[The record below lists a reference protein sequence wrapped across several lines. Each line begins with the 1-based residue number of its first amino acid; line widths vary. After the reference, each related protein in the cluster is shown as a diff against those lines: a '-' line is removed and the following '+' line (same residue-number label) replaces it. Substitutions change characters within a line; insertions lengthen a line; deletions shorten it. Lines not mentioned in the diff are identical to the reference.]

1 MKQPHLQ
8 PLSEERGF
16 LRKVGSFLFS
26 PLLGEGLGVRLLL
39 LLLLF
44 SCRKQVETP
53 LQILYAENAV
63 ESSSDAQYAFYLL
76 NEVKDTI
83 QYYPDSIQMR
93 YRLAQAMAQNAKG
106 ETIDSLLPP
115 LTKWFDAKGPA
126 KEAARVHHLSA
137 LSLLQESRMEEARKE
152 LSQALKADPSYKP
165 SLFLTAYLC
174 LYSGAYAEALE
185 YFMRIEK
192 DDQSSYFVLQGAYAL
207 RRSLNAN
214 SSDFAQA
221 LKGEE
226 LENVRQMLTD
236 MDFCLRYFQEHPDA
250 DQSDIIH
257 RCAAARDSL
266 LRSQYHSQDNLSE
279 AAPLEESALE
289 QKDSGIMS
297 LPLWG
302 SWVGAFVVF
311 LALAIL
317 IAALVIIFRRRNK
330 PMAEPQPIFNEIIS
344 RMEQLADGGQQP
356 SAEEWEQLHA
366 FVRDRYPLL
375 LRKLEKQNLSRS
387 EMQMCLLSAVE
398 LRQKQVATLLNISP
412 QNLRN
417 QRLRLLCRIKGQ
429 PCDSVSDFTDW
440 LREFQ
445 G

>member
-152 LSQALKADPSYKP
+152 LSQALKVDPSYKP

-236 MDFCLRYFQEHPDA
+236 MDFCLRYFRDHPDA

-266 LRSQYHSQDNLSE
+266 LRSQYHSQESLSE
-279 AAPLEESALE
+279 PSIVNTTAEEVHRPTLPYIILSALAVL
-289 QKDSGIMS
+289 IVA
-297 LPLWG
+297 LW
-302 SWVGAFVVF
+302 
-311 LALAIL
+311 
-317 IAALVIIFRRRNK
+317 IIYRRKKK
-330 PMAEPQPIFNEIIS
+330 PAAEPKPVFNEIVQ
-344 RMEQLADGGQQP
+344 RMEQLADSGQQP
-356 SAEEWEQLHA
+356 SAEEWEQLHI
-366 FVRDRYPLL
+366 FVRDRYPTL

-417 QRLRLLCRIKGQ
+417 QRLRLLSRIKGQ
-429 PCDSVSDFTDW
+429 PCESVSDFTDW

>member
-1 MKQPHLQ
+1 MKQTFIILF
-8 PLSEERGF
+8 LSG
-16 LRKVGSFLFS
+16 
-26 PLLGEGLGVRLLL
+26 LLL
-39 LLLLF
+39 T
-44 SCRKQVETP
+44 SCRKQVEAP
-53 LQILYAENAV
+53 LQIVYAEIAV
-63 ESSSDAQYAFYLL
+63 ENSSDAQFALYLL
-76 NEVKDTI
+76 SEVEDTI
-83 QYYPDSIQMR
+83 CHYPQSIQMQ
-93 YRLAQAMAQNAKG
+93 YRLAHAMARNANG
-106 ETIDSLLPP
+106 EAVDSLLPP
-115 LTKWFDAKGPA
+115 LIKWFDAKGPA
-126 KEAARVHHLSA
+126 MEAARVHHLLA
-137 LSLLQESRMEEARKE
+137 LSYLQESRMEEARKE

-185 YFMRIEK
+185 HFMRIEK
-192 DDQSSYFVLQGAYAL
+192 ADQFSYSVLQGAYAL
-207 RRSLNAN
+207 RGSLNA
-214 SSDFAQA
+214 SRSDFAQA
-221 LKGEE
+221 MKGEE

-250 DQSDIIH
+250 DQADIIH

-279 AAPLEESALE
+279 PAIVNNDAKEEHSSPIPYFIL
-289 QKDSGIMS
+289 GVLVMM
-297 LPLWG
+297 
-302 SWVGAFVVF
+302 
-311 LALAIL
+311 L
-317 IAALVIIFRRRNK
+317 IAAFVIIFRRRRK
-330 PMAEPQPIFNEIIS
+330 PVAEPQPIFNEIIS

-387 EMQMCLLSAVE
+387 EIQMCLLSAVDM
-398 LRQKQVATLLNISP
+398 RQKQVATLLNISP

-417 QRLRLLCRIKGQ
+417 QRLRLLSRIKGQ

>member
-1 MKQPHLQ
+1 MKQTFIILF
-8 PLSEERGF
+8 LSG
-16 LRKVGSFLFS
+16 
-26 PLLGEGLGVRLLL
+26 LLL
-39 LLLLF
+39 T

-53 LQILYAENAV
+53 LQIVYAETAV
-63 ESSSDAQYAFYLL
+63 EDNSDAKFALYLL
-76 NEVKDTI
+76 SEVKDTI
-83 QYYPDSIQMR
+83 CHYPQSIQMQ

-106 ETIDSLLPP
+106 EAVDSLLPP

-165 SLFLTAYLC
+165 SQFLTAYLC
-174 LYSGAYAEALE
+174 LYTGAYAEALE

-192 DDQSSYFVLQGAYAL
+192 DDQSSYSVLQGAYAL

-279 AAPLEESALE
+279 PAIANNDAKEEHS
-289 QKDSGIMS
+289 S
-297 LPLWG
+297 LIPYIIL
-302 SWVGAFVVF
+302 V
-311 LALAIL
+311 AIAL
-317 IAALVIIFRRRNK
+317 IAVFVIMLRRRRK
-330 PMAEPQPIFNEIIS
+330 PTNEPQPIFNEIIS

-429 PCDSVSDFTDW
+429 PCESVSDFTDW

>member
-53 LQILYAENAV
+53 LQILYAETAV
-63 ESSSDAQYAFYLL
+63 ENNSDAQFALYLL
-76 NEVKDTI
+76 SEVKDTI
-83 QYYPDSIQMR
+83 CHYPQSIQMQ

-106 ETIDSLLPP
+106 EAVDSLLPP

-165 SLFLTAYLC
+165 SQFLTAYLC
-174 LYSGAYAEALE
+174 LYSGSYAEALE

-192 DDQSSYFVLQGAYAL
+192 DDQSSYSVLQGAYAL

-279 AAPLEESALE
+279 PAIVNNDAKEEHSSPIPYFIL
-289 QKDSGIMS
+289 GVLVMM
-297 LPLWG
+297 
-302 SWVGAFVVF
+302 
-311 LALAIL
+311 L

-387 EMQMCLLSAVE
+387 EMQMCLLSAVDM
-398 LRQKQVATLLNISP
+398 RQKQVATLLNISP

-417 QRLRLLCRIKGQ
+417 QRLRLLSRIKGQ
-429 PCDSVSDFTDW
+429 PCESVSDFTDW

>member
-44 SCRKQVETP
+44 SCHKQVETP

-115 LTKWFDAKGPA
+115 LTEWFDAKGPA

-266 LRSQYHSQDNLSE
+266 LRLRYHSQDNLSE
-279 AAPLEESALE
+279 PAIVNNDAKEEHSSPIPYFIL
-289 QKDSGIMS
+289 GVLVMM
-297 LPLWG
+297 
-302 SWVGAFVVF
+302 
-311 LALAIL
+311 L

-330 PMAEPQPIFNEIIS
+330 PMAEPQPIFNEIVS

-417 QRLRLLCRIKGQ
+417 QRLRLLSRIKGQ

>member
-1 MKQPHLQ
+1 MRKKPYLCVVKQSFIIFF
-8 PLSEERGF
+8 LSG
-16 LRKVGSFLFS
+16 
-26 PLLGEGLGVRLLL
+26 LLL
-39 LLLLF
+39 T
-44 SCRKQVETP
+44 SCHKQVETP

-115 LTKWFDAKGPA
+115 LTEWFDANGPA
-126 KEAARVHHLSA
+126 KEAARAHHLAA
-137 LSLLQESRMEEARKE
+137 LSLLQQNQMEEARKE
-152 LSQALKADPSYKP
+152 LSLALKADPTYKA
-165 SLFLTAYLC
+165 SQFMMAYLC
-174 LYSGAYAEALE
+174 LYTGAYTEALE
-185 YFMRIEK
+185 HFMRIEK
-192 DDQSSYFVLQGAYAL
+192 DEGSTYFVPQGAYAL
-207 RRSLNAN
+207 RSSLYAN
-214 SSDFAQA
+214 HSDFAQA
-221 LKGEE
+221 MKGYE

-250 DQSDIIH
+250 DQADIIH

-266 LRSQYHSQDNLSE
+266 LRSQYHSQESLSE
-279 AAPLEESALE
+279 PSIVNNDAREEHSSPIPYFIL
-289 QKDSGIMS
+289 GVLVMM
-297 LPLWG
+297 
-302 SWVGAFVVF
+302 
-311 LALAIL
+311 L

-344 RMEQLADGGQQP
+344 RMEQLADSGQQP
-356 SAEEWEQLHA
+356 SAEEWERLHA

-417 QRLRLLCRIKGQ
+417 QRLRLLSRIKGQ
-429 PCDSVSDFTDW
+429 PCESVSDFTDW

>member
-126 KEAARVHHLSA
+126 KEAARVHPLSA

-152 LSQALKADPSYKP
+152 LSQALKVDPSYKP

-266 LRSQYHSQDNLSE
+266 LRLRYHSQDNLSE
-279 AAPLEESALE
+279 PAIVNNDAKEEHSSPIPYFIL
-289 QKDSGIMS
+289 GVLVMM
-297 LPLWG
+297 
-302 SWVGAFVVF
+302 
-311 LALAIL
+311 L

-387 EMQMCLLSAVE
+387 EMQMCLLSAVDM
-398 LRQKQVATLLNISP
+398 RQKQVATLLNISP

-417 QRLRLLCRIKGQ
+417 QRLRLLSRIKGQ
-429 PCDSVSDFTDW
+429 PCESVSDFTDW

>member
-1 MKQPHLQ
+1 MKQNSL
-8 PLSEERGF
+8 
-16 LRKVGSFLFS
+16 LF
-26 PLLGEGLGVRLLL
+26 LLL

-44 SCRKQVETP
+44 SCHKQVETP

-115 LTKWFDAKGPA
+115 LTEWFDANGPA
-126 KEAARVHHLSA
+126 KEAARAHHLAA
-137 LSLLQESRMEEARKE
+137 LSLLQQNQMEEARKE
-152 LSQALKADPSYKP
+152 LSLALKADPTYKA
-165 SLFLTAYLC
+165 SQFMMAYLC
-174 LYSGAYAEALE
+174 LYTGAYTEALE
-185 YFMRIEK
+185 HFMRIEK
-192 DDQSSYFVLQGAYAL
+192 DEGSTYFVPQGAYAL

-236 MDFCLRYFQEHPDA
+236 MDFCLRYFQDHPDA

-266 LRSQYHSQDNLSE
+266 LRLRYHSQDNLSE
-279 AAPLEESALE
+279 PAIVNNDAREEHSSPIPYFIL
-289 QKDSGIMS
+289 GVLVMM
-297 LPLWG
+297 
-302 SWVGAFVVF
+302 
-311 LALAIL
+311 L

-344 RMEQLADGGQQP
+344 RMEQLADSGQQP

-366 FVRDRYPLL
+366 FVRDRYPTL
-375 LRKLEKQNLSRS
+375 LRKLEMQNLSRS
-387 EMQMCLLSAVE
+387 EMQMCLLSAVDI
-398 LRQKQVATLLNISP
+398 RQKQVATLLNISP

-417 QRLRLLCRIKGQ
+417 QRLRLLSRIKGQ
-429 PCDSVSDFTDW
+429 PCESVSDFTDW

>member
-53 LQILYAENAV
+53 LQIVYAETAV
-63 ESSSDAQYAFYLL
+63 EDNSDAKFALYLL
-76 NEVKDTI
+76 SEVKDTI
-83 QYYPDSIQMR
+83 CHYPQSIQMQ

-106 ETIDSLLPP
+106 EAVDSLLPP

-165 SLFLTAYLC
+165 SQFLTAYLC

-192 DDQSSYFVLQGAYAL
+192 DDQSSYSVLQGAYAL

-236 MDFCLRYFQEHPDA
+236 MDFCLRYFQDHPDA

-279 AAPLEESALE
+279 PAIVNNDAKEEHSSPIPYFIL
-289 QKDSGIMS
+289 GVLVMM
-297 LPLWG
+297 
-302 SWVGAFVVF
+302 
-311 LALAIL
+311 L

-375 LRKLEKQNLSRS
+375 LRKLERQNLSRS
-387 EMQMCLLSAVE
+387 EMQMCLLSAVDM
-398 LRQKQVATLLNISP
+398 RQKQVATLLNISP

-429 PCDSVSDFTDW
+429 PCESVSDFTDW

>member
-152 LSQALKADPSYKP
+152 LSQALKVDPSYKP

-250 DQSDIIH
+250 DQADIIH

-266 LRSQYHSQDNLSE
+266 LRLRYHSQDNLSE
-279 AAPLEESALE
+279 PAIVNNDAKEEHSSPIPYFIL
-289 QKDSGIMS
+289 GVLVMM
-297 LPLWG
+297 
-302 SWVGAFVVF
+302 
-311 LALAIL
+311 L

-387 EMQMCLLSAVE
+387 EIQMCLLSAVDM
-398 LRQKQVATLLNISP
+398 RQKQVATLLNISP

-417 QRLRLLCRIKGQ
+417 QRLRLLSRIKGQ

>member
-1 MKQPHLQ
+1 MEKKPYLCSMK
-8 PLSEERGF
+8 
-16 LRKVGSFLFS
+16 RKGTLFF
-26 PLLGEGLGVRLLL
+26 LLL
-39 LLLLF
+39 LLLT
-44 SCRKQVETP
+44 SCRKHVETP
-53 LQILYAENAV
+53 LQILYAETAV
-63 ESSSDAQYAFYLL
+63 ENNSDAQYALYLL
-76 NEVKDTI
+76 SEVEDTI
-83 QYYPDSIQMR
+83 HYYPDSIQMR

-106 ETIDSLLPP
+106 EAVDSLLPP

-165 SLFLTAYLC
+165 SQFLTAYLC
-174 LYSGAYAEALE
+174 LYSGSYAEALE

-192 DDQSSYFVLQGAYAL
+192 DDQSSYSVLQGAYAL

-250 DQSDIIH
+250 DQADIIH

-266 LRSQYHSQDNLSE
+266 LRSQYHSQESLSE
-279 AAPLEESALE
+279 PSIVNTTAEEVHRPT
-289 QKDSGIMS
+289 
-297 LPLWG
+297 LPYIIL
-302 SWVGAFVVF
+302 S
-311 LALAIL
+311 ALAIL
-317 IAALVIIFRRRNK
+317 IAATLVIMFRRRRE
-330 PMAEPQPIFNEIIS
+330 PTAEPQPVFNEIVQ
-344 RMEQLADGGQQP
+344 RMEELADGGQQP
-356 SAEEWEQLHA
+356 TAEEWEQLCV
-366 FVRDRYPLL
+366 FVRDRYPSL
-375 LRKLEKQNLSRS
+375 LRTLEKQSLSRS
-387 EMQMCLLSAVE
+387 EMQMCLLSAVDM
-398 LRQKQVATLLNISP
+398 RQKQVATLLGISP

-417 QRLRLLCRIKGQ
+417 QRLRLLARITGQ
-429 PCDSVSDFTDW
+429 NCDSVADFTVWIDA
-440 LREFQ
+440 LR

>member
-1 MKQPHLQ
+1 MKHTLIILF
-8 PLSEERGF
+8 LSG
-16 LRKVGSFLFS
+16 
-26 PLLGEGLGVRLLL
+26 LLL
-39 LLLLF
+39 T
-44 SCRKQVETP
+44 SCRKQVEAP
-53 LQILYAENAV
+53 LQIVYAEIAV
-63 ESSSDAQYAFYLL
+63 ENSSDAQFALYLL
-76 NEVKDTI
+76 SEVEDTI
-83 QYYPDSIQMR
+83 CHYPQSIQMR
-93 YRLAQAMAQNAKG
+93 YRLAHAMARNANG
-106 ETIDSLLPP
+106 EAVDSLLPP
-115 LTKWFDAKGPA
+115 LIKWFDAKGPA
-126 KEAARVHHLSA
+126 MEAARVHHLLA
-137 LSLLQESRMEEARKE
+137 LSYLQENRMEEARKE

-192 DDQSSYFVLQGAYAL
+192 DNQNFYSVLQGAYAL

-236 MDFCLRYFQEHPDA
+236 MDFCLRYFQDHPDA

-266 LRSQYHSQDNLSE
+266 LRLRYHSQDNLSE
-279 AAPLEESALE
+279 PAPIEENALE
-289 QKDSGIMS
+289 QQSSGFMS
-297 LPLWG
+297 LPYLSNWE
-302 SWVGAFVVF
+302 VAFVILVT
-311 LALAIL
+311 LIIL
-317 IAALVIIFRRRNK
+317 ISALVIMLRRRRK
-330 PMAEPQPIFNEIIS
+330 VTPEPQPIFNEIIS
-344 RMEQLADGGQQP
+344 RMEQLADSGQQP
-356 SAEEWEQLHA
+356 SAEEWEQLHI

-375 LRKLEKQNLSRS
+375 LRNLEKQNLSRS

-417 QRLRLLCRIKGQ
+417 QRLRLLSRINGQ
-429 PCDSVSDFTDW
+429 PCESVSDFIAW
-440 LREFQ
+440 LKEFQ
-445 G
+445 S

>member
-1 MKQPHLQ
+1 MQHETASPPT
-8 PLSEERGF
+8 PLR
-16 LRKVGSFLFS
+16 
-26 PLLGEGLGVRLLL
+26 GEGLPTKSWQLPFLPSPRRGVRGEA
-39 LLLLF
+39 
-44 SCRKQVETP
+44 V
-53 LQILYAENAV
+53 QILYAENAV

-152 LSQALKADPSYKP
+152 LSQALKVDPSYKP

-279 AAPLEESALE
+279 PAIVNNDAREEHSSPIPYFIL
-289 QKDSGIMS
+289 GVLVMM
-297 LPLWG
+297 
-302 SWVGAFVVF
+302 
-311 LALAIL
+311 L

-375 LRKLEKQNLSRS
+375 LRKLEKQNLSRC
-387 EMQMCLLSAVE
+387 EIQMCLLSAVDV
-398 LRQKQVATLLNISP
+398 RQKQVATLLNISP

-429 PCDSVSDFTDW
+429 PCESVSDFTDW

>member
-1 MKQPHLQ
+1 M
-8 PLSEERGF
+8 
-16 LRKVGSFLFS
+16 
-26 PLLGEGLGVRLLL
+26 RLLL

-185 YFMRIEK
+185 HFMRIEK
-192 DDQSSYFVLQGAYAL
+192 ADQSSYFVLQGAYAL

-279 AAPLEESALE
+279 PAIVNNDAKEEHSSPIPYFIL
-289 QKDSGIMS
+289 GVLVMM
-297 LPLWG
+297 
-302 SWVGAFVVF
+302 
-311 LALAIL
+311 L
-317 IAALVIIFRRRNK
+317 IAALVVIFRRRNK

-417 QRLRLLCRIKGQ
+417 QRLRLLSRIKGQ
-429 PCDSVSDFTDW
+429 PCESVSDFTDW